1 MNYEDKLRT
10 YVIMFMN
17 VMEEMFSACILPKKK
32 DGGEEIEGILWSFC
46 RVLNR
51 DDVLGELP
59 SHACS

>member
-1 MNYEDKLRT
+1 
-10 YVIMFMN
+10 MN
-17 VMEEMFSACILPKKK
+17 VMKEMFSACILPKKK
-32 DGGEEIEGILWSFC
+32 EGGEEIEGILWSFC